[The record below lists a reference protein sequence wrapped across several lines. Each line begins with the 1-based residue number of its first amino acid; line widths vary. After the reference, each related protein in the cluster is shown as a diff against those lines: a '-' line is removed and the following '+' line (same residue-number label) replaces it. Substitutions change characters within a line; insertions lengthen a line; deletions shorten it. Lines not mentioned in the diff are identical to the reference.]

1 MSRLHAACSLRSS
14 ASPSLPRNRPLLPR
28 SCPTQLRLPVRPPA
42 PASHRAS
49 SLRLAAASAVELHHL
64 LRARCMYSPASSRP
78 RFRIHSLWVPAHP
91 SCSCGSTFL
100 MMRHPSLPAPFS
112 GAPAVRVREIRKRF
126 PNEFSQPSRQGFP
139 AIFPNNFSNRISER
153 VFENGFA
160 NAADLSR
167 RK

>member
-1 MSRLHAACSLRSS
+1 MSRLHAARSLRSS
-14 ASPSLPRNRPLLPR
+14 ASPSLPRNRPLLTR

-42 PASHRAS
+42 PASHRTS

-78 RFRIHSLWVPAHP
+78 RFRIHSLWAPAHP

-112 GAPAVRVREIRKRF
+112 AARL
-126 PNEFSQPSRQGFP
+126 PS
-139 AIFPNNFSNRISER
+139 ALER
-153 VFENGFA
+153 FA
-160 NAADLSR
+160 NDFQASFRNLHDKDFQQYFQTTF
-167 RK
+167 RKGFLKGFLKMASQMLWI